1 MGATSALFFSA
12 LARLAHFLPWSA
24 ACLFTMTLPKRG
36 GTARA
41 IMSEMNR
48 KCLILNTLIFDAW
61 GALFGAIFAETH
73 ARVQLQLPAGR
84 RRYPIFLHLE
94 GARTMARPRL
104 MALGRRA
111 KLPLRQRD
119 SY

>member
-48 KCLILNTLIFDAW
+48 KCLILNTLRSTP
-61 GALFGAIFAETH
+61 GALCLGQFS
-73 ARVQLQLPAGR
+73 RK
-84 RRYPIFLHLE
+84 
-94 GARTMARPRL
+94 RTRAFNFNFPRGDADIQSSSTSR
-104 MALGRRA
+104 ALGQW
-111 KLPLRQRD
+111 LGRD
-119 SY
+119 